1 MKLHIS
7 RQIFEKLSVKFHQI
21 RPVRAEMFHADRR
34 TDGQTWWIQQSLS
47 QFWQRPLNGP
57 PNFIYITMFNTQ
69 NVMETRLAKLYYFE
83 AAEFENDIEIFS
95 LALVFELQL
104 WPEISLFFQ
113 LNFRYP
119 SSKVGKT
126 LSGRRNSH
134 TTTKSRDRLS
144 SLQVFVTWSVKLLPV
159 NSLQFLLSVA
169 WKRLYCRWCPQVL
182 LWELFRDSCSCHST
196 VQYIY
201 KNVPKVRK

>member
-1 MKLHIS
+1 MVCLLTRFKMPSCGGPFVMVKKQTDRGNSSTTRVLLLDIPHNYLNIS
-7 RQIFEKLSVKFHQI
+7 CILLRGLLRWITLS
-21 RPVRAEMFHADRR
+21 
-34 TDGQTWWIQQSLS
+34 
-47 QFWQRPLNGP
+47 
-57 PNFIYITMFNTQ
+57 NTQ